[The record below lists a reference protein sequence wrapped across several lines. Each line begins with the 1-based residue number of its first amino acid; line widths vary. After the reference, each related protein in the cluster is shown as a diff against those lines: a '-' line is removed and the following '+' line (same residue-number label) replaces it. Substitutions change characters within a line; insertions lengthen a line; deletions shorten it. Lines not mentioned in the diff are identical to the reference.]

1 VNRRILILV
10 TAPAVLIAVVLSGAC
25 LITAWYVSRVQA
37 NLADMLAQNVASM
50 QAAQQME
57 ISLRQLRFHC
67 FLSLIDPTPTLSED
81 IRADQHSFQK
91 WLATA
96 EQTSFTEQEHA
107 LVRTIR
113 EGYDRYRREFAHLRE
128 DVARKGA
135 RRDFRE
141 LADFHPIRHV
151 VDPCREY
158 LRVNEEMVAQ
168 ASQDTSRLSHQLRLL
183 MLLLGVGGPLGGL
196 LGGYG
201 IARGL
206 TRSLHRLSVRV
217 QDVAQQLEQDVAQV
231 SLVADGDF
239 GHLDRQLQYVV
250 RRVAEVTERAQQ
262 QQREVLRAQQMA
274 AVGQLAASV
283 AHEVRNPLT
292 AIKMLTE
299 AASTGERPRPFTA
312 DNLRVVHGEVLR
324 LERTVQNFL
333 NFARPA
339 KPQRRDCD
347 LGAVVKQATDL
358 VQARARQQR
367 SSLLS
372 RYPER
377 PIRACVDS
385 DQLCSVLVNL
395 LMNALDAVADG
406 GVIEVELACTD
417 AGVRLT
423 VADTGPGIAADM
435 TGRLFAP
442 YATTKPTGSGL
453 GLSISKRIVEEHGG
467 TIAAANGVHGGAR
480 FTITLPRG
488 SEEDHH
494 ANPAGDR

>member
-10 TAPAVLIAVVLSGAC
+10 TAPAVLLAVALSAAC
-25 LITAWYVSRVQA
+25 LVTAWYVSRVQE
-37 NLADMLAQNVASM
+37 NLAAILAQNVASM

-57 ISLRQLRFHC
+57 ISVRQLRFHC
-67 FLSLIDPTPTLSED
+67 FLSLIDPNSALAED
-81 IRADQHSFQK
+81 IQADQASFRT
-91 WLATA
+91 WLEQA
-96 EQTSFTEQEHA
+96 EQTSFTAEEHD

-113 EGYDRYRREFAHLRE
+113 EGYRRYQQEFAHLRDE
-128 DVARKGA
+128 VAHKGP

-151 VDPCREY
+151 VDPCRRY
-158 LRVNEEMVAQ
+158 LRVNEEMIAQ
-168 ASQDTSRLSHQLRLL
+168 ASQDMSHLSHRLRLL
-183 MLLLGVGGPLGGL
+183 MLLLGLGGPLSGL

-206 TRSLHRLSVRV
+206 SRSLYRLSVRV
-217 QDVAQQLEQDVAQV
+217 QDVTQQLERDVASV
-231 SLVADGDF
+231 SLVADGDLA
-239 GHLDRQLQYVV
+239 HLDRQLQHVV

-299 AASTGERPRPFTA
+299 AASSSNQARPFTQ

-333 NFARPA
+333 NFARPP
-339 KPQRRDCD
+339 KPRRRDCD
-347 LGAVVKQATDL
+347 LKAVITQASEL

-367 SSLLS
+367 VCLEV
-372 RYPER
+372 RCPDR
-377 PIRACVDS
+377 PVSARVDG

-395 LMNALDAVADG
+395 LINALDALPG
-406 GVIEVELACTD
+406 GGRIEVELARGPG
-417 AGVRLT
+417 AGWRLT
-423 VADTGPGIAADM
+423 VADTGPGIPPEMA
-435 TGRLFAP
+435 GRLFIPFAS
-442 YATTKPTGSGL
+442 TKSTGSGL

-467 TIAAANGVHGGAR
+467 SLTASDRPGGGAR
-480 FTITLPRG
+480 FTITLPDTT
-488 SEEDHH
+488 SENNH
-494 ANPAGDR
+494 ANPAGN